1 MAVMS
6 GTNGGHVKQRGKSV
20 IAREVLL
27 AGAFVLAGATL
38 RGQAPSAGAIRVPES
53 WGTATGY
60 TTVMGYELEG
70 LHRTDLKRTIGAT
83 YCQAWLTHGEAAAR
97 LDLPDGASLNE
108 FAFWAYDSDPS
119 NWLTFNV
126 YEACQPP
133 GSGTPT
139 TTLLASAETFGSPG
153 TYYGAQQLNG
163 HTVDNLRCSYSVRVI
178 FSLDQTLCLGAALQV
193 QKFRVSW
200 ARQVSPAPGIATFND
215 VATNHPFFQ
224 FVEALSKSGITGGC
238 GGGNYCPD
246 QALTRG
252 QMAVF
257 LAKGLGL
264 SWP

>member
-1 MAVMS
+1 MAVMP
-6 GTNGGHVKQRGKSV
+6 GRDGGHLQQRGKSV
-20 IAREVLL
+20 IKARGILL

-38 RGQAPSAGAIRVPES
+38 RGQAPSAGAIAAPES

-97 LDLPDGASLNE
+97 LDLPEGASLNE

-163 HTVDNLRCSYSVRVI
+163 HTVDNLRCSYSVRVTSRWI
-178 FSLDQTLCLGAALQV
+178 RPRAWGRPFRFRNSECPGPARSAPRPASRRSTTLRRITPSSSSSKRFPSPGSPADAGAATTV
-193 QKFRVSW
+193 PIR
-200 ARQVSPAPGIATFND
+200 R
-215 VATNHPFFQ
+215 
-224 FVEALSKSGITGGC
+224 
-238 GGGNYCPD
+238 
-246 QALTRG
+246 
-252 QMAVF
+252 
-257 LAKGLGL
+257 
-264 SWP
+264 